1 MTAAPYPPVFGPAS
15 LPRALPGAT
24 VQAPGKNARGAIM
37 QLQVK
42 GKGLSV
48 TDALFDHA
56 EQKLEKLVKIFPP
69 WDDATSVELELSVER
84 NPKIERAQI
93 AEVTVR
99 TKGPV
104 LRVRESADDM
114 YAAIDLAA
122 HKLERQAR
130 KYRDRRKEHH
140 GAPAAEAAPVPPAVA
155 ADVAEAEHLPK
166 LVKSKSFE
174 MRQMGPEDAAL
185 AMDMLNHDFYV
196 FRNDDDGQVNVV
208 YRRRDGD
215 YGLIAPEA

>member
-1 MTAAPYPPVFGPAS
+1 
-15 LPRALPGAT
+15 
-24 VQAPGKNARGAIM
+24 M

-56 EQKLEKLVKIFPP
+56 EQKLEKLTRIFPP

-114 YAAIDLAA
+114 YAAIDQAA

-130 KYRDRRKEHH
+130 KYRDRRKDHH
-140 GAPAAEAAPVPPAVA
+140 VAAPIEPPAEPLPVA
-155 ADVAEAEHLPK
+155 VADGAEEEERIPR

-185 AMDMLNHDFYV
+185 QMEMLNHDFYV
-196 FRNDDDGQVNVV
+196 FRNDEDGQVNVV

-215 YGLIAPEA
+215 YGLIVPEG